1 MLMSP
6 KTSNIQDV
14 LDAALRLLVHKY
26 IDWTK
31 AGGRNECD
39 HGIAEGI
46 ACRRCDETTVL
57 HYQLDRHL
65 ITGPDPVDAS
75 DFPDP
80 GPAVHK
86 YIDRHKYVPAPFGS
100 RRP

>member
-14 LDAALRLLVHKY
+14 LDAALRLLAHDY
-26 IDWTK
+26 PDW
-31 AGGRNECD
+31 ARSGGPNECQ

-46 ACRRCDETTVL
+46 ACKRCDEAIVRA
-57 HYQLDRHL
+57 YRYVARDYP
-65 ITGPDPVDAS
+65 IIPDPA
-75 DFPDP
+75 
-80 GPAVHK
+80 PAVHK